1 MTMTAAAGA
10 IADWLREA
18 GRRLAGVS
26 DSPRLDAE
34 ILLAHVLAKPRSYL
48 HAWPE
53 RRVGE
58 ADARRFASLLD
69 RRLAGEPV
77 AYLIGRREFWSL
89 ELAVSPATLI
99 PRPETE
105 LLVEL
110 ALARLPADRA
120 IRVADLGA
128 GSGAIAL
135 AIARERPQAQ
145 VIATDISAA
154 ALAVAAA
161 NARRLGVANVV
172 LRQGDWCAALAGEH
186 FDAILANPP
195 YIPAD
200 DPRLTAGGLAWEPR
214 SALAADEDGLG
225 AIRTIAAQAA
235 THLHPGRWLL
245 VEHGWDQ
252 GEPVAALLRAGG
264 FTAVTGYRDLAGC
277 PRVCIGQ
284 RRRR

>member
-1 MTMTAAAGA
+1 MTLTADAGA
-10 IADWLREA
+10 IAGQLQEA

-58 ADARRFASLLD
+58 ADARRFARLLD

-77 AYLIGRREFWSL
+77 AYLIRRREFWSL

-105 LLVEL
+105 RLVEL

-120 IRVADLGA
+120 VRVADLGA

-135 AIARERPQAQ
+135 AIAWERPRAQ
-145 VIATDISAA
+145 VVATDISAG

-161 NARRLGVANVV
+161 NARRLGITNVV
-172 LRQGDWCAALAGEH
+172 LRQGDWCAALAGER

-200 DPRLTAGGLAWEPR
+200 DPRLATGGLAWEPR
-214 SALAADEDGLG
+214 SALAADGDGLG

-235 THLHPGRWLL
+235 AHLHPGGWLL

-252 GEPVAALLRAGG
+252 SEQVAGLLRAGG
-264 FTAVTGYRDLAGC
+264 FTAVTGYRDLAGHL
-277 PRVCIGQ
+277 RVCGG
-284 RRRR
+284 RRG